1 MRGGQLIFKVVT
13 SELLILKTLFQLFH
27 HIIMSFALRRVS
39 GCPPTHFPREVLTVP
54 PICPRTSPGSW
65 GLNMQ
70 TPEGTPIPLFDIA
83 GRMRE
88 KLPLSS

>member
-1 MRGGQLIFKVVT
+1 VVT
-13 SELLILKTLFQLFH
+13 SKIDPKNGFPPSTLIA
-27 HIIMSFALRRVS
+27 MSFSALPRVS
-39 GCPPTHFPREVLTVP
+39 GCPPTHFPREVLPVP

-65 GLNMQ
+65 GLNTQ
-70 TPEGTPIPLFDIA
+70 APEGTPIPLFDIA